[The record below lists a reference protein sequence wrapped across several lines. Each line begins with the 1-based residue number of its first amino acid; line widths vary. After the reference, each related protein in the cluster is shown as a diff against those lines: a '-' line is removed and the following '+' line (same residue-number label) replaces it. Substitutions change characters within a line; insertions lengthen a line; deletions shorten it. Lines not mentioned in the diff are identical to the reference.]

1 MCLATVYKNPENTV
15 VCKNVS
21 RIDVDGEFVLIRD
34 IMGEEIRLQG
44 KIKMVDLANSI
55 VELDW
60 EGVSDFQKGN
70 MRLSLA
76 LTLVKEHLKEVK

>member
-21 RIDVDGEFVLIRD
+21 RIDGEYVLIRD

-55 VELDW
+55 VELDC
-60 EGVSDFQKGN
+60 E
-70 MRLSLA
+70 
-76 LTLVKEHLKEVK
+76 

>member
-34 IMGEEIRLQG
+34 IMGEEIRLPG
-44 KIKMVDLANSI
+44 KIKMVDRANSI
-55 VELDW
+55 VELDC
-60 EGVSDFQKGN
+60 E
-70 MRLSLA
+70 
-76 LTLVKEHLKEVK
+76 

>member
-21 RIDVDGEFVLIRD
+21 RIDVDGEYVLIRD

-44 KIKMVDLANSI
+44 K
-55 VELDW
+55 
-60 EGVSDFQKGN
+60 
-70 MRLSLA
+70 LSLI
-76 LTLVKEHLKEVK
+76 HI